1 MAFKPQRIFCHHSLT
16 KDTSTVSWGA
26 IRRYH
31 TIHPNK
37 WSAIGYHAGVEL
49 VKSGN
54 ELYYEV
60 LFGRM
65 WDRQGA
71 HCRGQNHDSLSICF
85 VGNFDYYRVPDA
97 QLEAGGRIISLWM
110 KLYGIK
116 LKDIYGH
123 CDFDPNKTC
132 PGKLFSFED
141 LKHYIF

>member
-1 MAFKPQRIFCHHSLT
+1 MAFEPKRIFLHHSLT
-16 KDTSTVSWGA
+16 KDTTTVSWGA

-31 TIHPNK
+31 TEVKK

-49 VKSGN
+49 VRSGN
-54 ELYYEV
+54 HLNFEV

-65 WDRQGA
+65 WNRQGA
-71 HCRGQNHDSLSICF
+71 HCRGQNEDSLSLCF
-85 VGNFDYYRVPDA
+85 VGNFDNHKVPDG

-110 KLYGIK
+110 QLYGIK

-123 CDFDPNKTC
+123 TEFDSTKTC
-132 PGKLFSFED
+132 PGKLFSLDD

>member
-1 MAFKPQRIFCHHSLT
+1 MAFKPQRIFLHHSLT

-31 TIHPNK
+31 TERLK

-65 WDRQGA
+65 WNRQGA
-71 HCRGQNHDSLSICF
+71 HCRGQNEDSLSICF
-85 VGNFDYYRVPDA
+85 VGNFDYYKPTDG
-97 QLEAGGRIISLWM
+97 QYEAGGRIISLWM
-110 KLYGIK
+110 QLYDIK
-116 LKDIYGH
+116 LTDIYGH
-123 CDFDPNKTC
+123 NEFSDKTC
-132 PGKLFSFED
+132 PGKMFSIKD